1 MKPDENWHDKNWR
14 NFRGG
19 PHQRGDAPWP
29 PPHWRGPGRSPRQR
43 RMFLSFLSVLGVI
56 VLLVAGGMTIFALLL
71 TRRMGGTPDTAVL
84 VWISGCGL
92 ALALPLLAVVL
103 AVRTF
108 RRVANPLAAIMNAA
122 DAVAEGDLSVRVPE
136 FPRRNEFTRL
146 AHSFNNMTAE
156 LERADQQRRSLTADV
171 AHELRTPLHIIQ
183 GNLEG
188 VLDGV
193 YEPTPEHIEATLDET
208 RLLARLVEDLHTLS
222 LADAGQLPLKM
233 EPVDVADLLA
243 DVATSFSVQAA
254 AQGVELRV
262 ETAVLPPNTH
272 IQGDAGRL
280 DQMLSNL
287 MVNALRHTVRDGRIT
302 LSAKLVDDGVQ
313 IQVTDTGEGIPE
325 EDLPFVFERFWRGDR
340 ARTHS
345 GGAGGGLGLA
355 IVKQMVVAH
364 NGQISVSS
372 TPNQATTFTLTFPK
386 NEESPS
392 LPF

>member
-1 MKPDENWHDKNWR
+1 MKPDKNWR
-14 NFRGG
+14 HYRGR
-19 PHQRGDAPWP
+19 PHWGRGEHWRP
-29 PPHWRGPGRSPRQR
+29 PPHWHGRGPSPRQR
-43 RMFLSFLSVLGVI
+43 RMFFRFLALFGLLVF
-56 VLLVAGGMTIFALLL
+56 LVAGGMTIVALLL
-71 TRRMGGTPDTAVL
+71 TRLVEGNAGTAVV

-92 ALALPLLAVVL
+92 AIALPLLAAVL
-103 AVRTF
+103 AFRTF

-122 DAVAEGDLSVRVPE
+122 DAVAEGDLSVRVPD
-136 FPRRNEFTRL
+136 FSGRNEFTRL
-146 AHSFNNMTAE
+146 AHSFNNMTEE
-156 LERADQQRRSLTADV
+156 LERADQQRRNLTADV

-208 RLLARLVEDLHTLS
+208 RLLARLVTDLHTLS
-222 LADAGQLPLKM
+222 LADAGQLSLNL
-233 EPVDVADLLA
+233 EPVNVADLLA
-243 DVATSFSVQAA
+243 DVATSFSGQAE
-254 AQGVELRV
+254 AQGVQLRV

-280 DQMLSNL
+280 DQVLSNL
-287 MVNALRHTVRDGRIT
+287 VVNALRHTPADGRVT

-313 IQVTDTGEGIPE
+313 IQVTDTGEGISE

-364 NGQISVSS
+364 NGRITVSS
-372 TPNQATTFTLTFPK
+372 IPHEATTFTLTFPAA
-386 NEESPS
+386 
-392 LPF
+392 

>member
-1 MKPDENWHDKNWR
+1 MKPDKNWR
-14 NFRGG
+14 NYRGG
-19 PHQRGDAPWP
+19 PHNRRGEHWRP
-29 PPHWRGPGRSPRQR
+29 PPHWGRPGPSPRQR
-43 RMFLSFLSVLGVI
+43 RMFLGFMAVFGLM

-136 FPRRNEFTRL
+136 FSGRNEFTRL
-146 AHSFNNMTAE
+146 AHSFNNMTEE
-156 LERADQQRRSLTADV
+156 LERADQQRRNLTADV

-193 YEPTPEHIEATLDET
+193 YAPSPEHIEATLDET
-208 RLLARLVEDLHTLS
+208 RLLARLVSDLHTLS
-222 LADAGQLPLKM
+222 LADAGQLPLNL
-233 EPVDVADLLA
+233 EPVNVADLLA
-243 DVATSFSVQAA
+243 DVATSFSGQAE
-254 AQGVELRV
+254 AQGVKLEV
-262 ETAVLPPNTH
+262 ETAVLPPGTK
-272 IQGDAGRL
+272 IQGDVGRL
-280 DQMLSNL
+280 DQVLSNL
-287 MVNALRHTVRDGRIT
+287 VVNALRHTPGDGRIT
-302 LSAKLVDDGVQ
+302 LNAKLVDDAVQ
-313 IQVTDTGEGIPE
+313 IQVIDSGEGIPE
-325 EDLPFVFERFWRGDR
+325 ADLPFVFERFWRGDR

-355 IVKQMVVAH
+355 IAKQIVLAH
-364 NGQISVSS
+364 NGRIAVTS
-372 TPNQATTFTLTFPK
+372 TPHQATTFTLTFP
-386 NEESPS
+386 ET
-392 LPF
+392 

>member
-1 MKPDENWHDKNWR
+1 MKPDQHWR
-14 NFRGG
+14 HYWGR
-19 PHQRGDAPWP
+19 RSD
-29 PPHWRGPGRSPRQR
+29 HWRGPNRDHWRKR
-43 RMFLSFLSVLGVI
+43 RGMFFRFLALFGLLVT
-56 VLLVAGGMTIFALLL
+56 LVAGGMTIVALLI
-71 TRRMGGTPDTAVL
+71 TRLVEGSPGTAVI

-92 ALALPLLAVVL
+92 AIALPLLAAVL
-103 AVRTF
+103 AFRTF
-108 RRVANPLAAIMNAA
+108 RRVANPLAAVMNAA
-122 DAVAEGDLSVRVPE
+122 DAVAEGDLSVRVPD
-136 FPRRNEFTRL
+136 FGGANEFTRL
-146 AHSFNNMTAE
+146 ARSFNNMTEE
-156 LERADQQRRSLTADV
+156 LERADQQRRNLTADV

-193 YEPTPEHIEATLDET
+193 YEPTPDHIEATLDET
-208 RLLARLVEDLHTLS
+208 RLLARLVTDLHTLS
-222 LADAGQLPLKM
+222 LADAGQLSLQM

-243 DVATSFSVQAA
+243 DVATSFSGQAE
-254 AQGVELRV
+254 AQGVELGV
-262 ETAVLPPNTH
+262 ETAVLPPNTQ

-280 DQMLSNL
+280 DQVLSNL
-287 MVNALRHTVRDGRIT
+287 VVNALRHTPKDGRIT
-302 LSAKLVDDGVQ
+302 LSAKLVDENVQ

-364 NGQISVSS
+364 NGRISVSS